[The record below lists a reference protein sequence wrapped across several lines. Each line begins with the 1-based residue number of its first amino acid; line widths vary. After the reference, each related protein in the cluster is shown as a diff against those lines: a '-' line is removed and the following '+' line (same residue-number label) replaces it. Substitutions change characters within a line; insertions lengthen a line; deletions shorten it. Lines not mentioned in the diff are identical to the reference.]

1 MTKQSKDAKF
11 ETLAVAIT
19 DAVKRAVAEA
29 VATAMASSAPA
40 SPTPTTTAAT
50 PSPAAT
56 ASETE
61 WLPCPCS
68 RPNGCWVCNPTADKT
83 RARRIR
89 KYGAIRPGFLPS
101 GYVATAMQRGGPLA
115 LMLTGKQ

>member
-1 MTKQSKDAKF
+1 MTKQSKADKF
-11 ETLAVAIT
+11 EILAAAIT
-19 DAVKRAVAEA
+19 DAVRRAVAEA

-40 SPTPTTTAAT
+40 AT

-56 ASETE
+56 TSETE

-68 RPNGCWVCNPTADKT
+68 RPNGCWVCNPAADRT

-89 KYGAIRPGFLPS
+89 KYGAIRPGYLPS